1 MIIFKFDV
9 LVNSSIVEQVEITQP
24 NSSTNMMDDNTPSM
38 PFLKLHSCKC
48 NCSSFPQVG
57 NVLLEAEIENETD
70 QLAHHMRQADIQ
82 GAEFLEEFLSAC
94 DDETPT
100 GAAAKVCYSETFALK
115 GSTFHKDFQRVL
127 GECKKLRLNK
137 PGSVELR
144 FLEEPI
150 NINDENAIVVQAKIG
165 DCFSSI
171 GYVPGKKVPKIKA
184 TTNEIE
190 SVVFSKVQYTYI
202 WGAGEHKYV
211 PHITVTKRGKWLA
224 DDKHYKYN
232 I

>member
-1 MIIFKFDV
+1 M
-9 LVNSSIVEQVEITQP
+9 
-24 NSSTNMMDDNTPSM
+24 
-38 PFLKLHSCKC
+38 
-48 NCSSFPQVG
+48 
-57 NVLLEAEIENETD
+57 
-70 QLAHHMRQADIQ
+70 HHMRQADIQ

-100 GAAAKVCYSETFALK
+100 EAAAKVCYSEIFALK

-127 GECKKLRLNK
+127 GECKKLQLNK

-144 FLEEPI
+144 FLEI

-171 GYVPGKKVPKIKA
+171 GYVPGKKVPKIQA
-184 TTNEIE
+184 ASTNNEIE
-190 SVVFSKVQYTYI
+190 NVVFSKVQYTSI

-211 PHITVTKRGKWLA
+211 PHITVTKQGKWLA
-224 DDKHYKYN
+224 DEKHTYN